1 MASKFRSDE
10 PKEVPAI
17 STGSMPDIIF
27 MLIFFLVTT
36 TMDTDSGITRRLP
49 PLVENPEQDVKVKER
64 NIMNVMIKK
73 YDKLLVN
80 GKPGAVATL
89 KDLTKEF
96 ITPRPDNE
104 KAPETEVKEIE
115 LLGNVMLSKGVVS
128 LKNDRGTS
136 YAIYISVQNELAR
149 AFNEMKDEMSLKYFN
164 QHYADLTDKD
174 KIDAINKAVPVRISE
189 AEPEEIK

>member
-1 MASKFRSDE
+1 MARQK
-10 PKEVPAI
+10 KKVPDLNA
-17 STGSMPDIIF
+17 GSMADISF
-27 MLIFFLVTT
+27 LLLVFFLVTT

-49 PLVENPEQDVKVKER
+49 PPVENPEMDVKVKER
-64 NIMNVMIKK
+64 NIMNVMINK

-80 GKPGAVATL
+80 GKPGDITTL
-89 KDLTKEF
+89 KDMTREF
-96 ITPRPDNE
+96 ITPNPNDE
-104 KAPETEVKEIE
+104 HAPEVETKEIE
-115 LLGNVMLSKGVVS
+115 LLGNVVMNKGVVS

-136 YAIYISVQNELAR
+136 YAMYISVQNELAR
-149 AFNEMKDEMSLKYFN
+149 AFNEMRDEMSLKYFK

>member
-1 MASKFRSDE
+1 MARQK
-10 PKEVPAI
+10 KKVPDLNA
-17 STGSMPDIIF
+17 GSMADISF
-27 MLIFFLVTT
+27 LLLVFFLVTT

-49 PLVENPEQDVKVKER
+49 PPVENPEMDVKVKER
-64 NIMNVMIKK
+64 NIMNVMINK

-80 GKPGAVATL
+80 GKPGDVATI

-96 ITPRPDNE
+96 ITPRPSDE

-136 YAIYISVQNELAR
+136 YAMYISVQNELAR
-149 AFNEMKDEMSLKYFN
+149 AFNEMRDEMSLKHFN

>member
-1 MASKFRSDE
+1 MARK
-10 PKEVPAI
+10 KGKVPEINASSMADI
-17 STGSMPDIIF
+17 SF
-27 MLIFFLVTT
+27 LLLIFFLVTT

-49 PLVENPEQDVKVKER
+49 PPVENPEMDVKVKER
-64 NIMNVMIKK
+64 NIMNVMINK

-80 GKPGAVATL
+80 GKPGDVATI

-96 ITPRPDNE
+96 ITPRPNDE

-115 LLGNVMLSKGVVS
+115 LLGNIMLSKGVVS

-136 YAIYISVQNELAR
+136 YAMYISVQNELAR
-149 AFNEMKDEMSLKYFN
+149 AFNEMKDEMSLKHFN

>member
-1 MASKFRSDE
+1 MARK
-10 PKEVPAI
+10 KGKVPEINASSMADI
-17 STGSMPDIIF
+17 SF
-27 MLIFFLVTT
+27 LLLIFFLVTT

-49 PLVENPEQDVKVKER
+49 PPVENPEMDVKVKER
-64 NIMNVMIKK
+64 NIMNVMINK

-80 GKPGAVATL
+80 GKPGDVATI

-96 ITPRPDNE
+96 ITPRPNDE

-115 LLGNVMLSKGVVS
+115 LLGNIMLSKGVVS

-136 YAIYISVQNELAR
+136 YAMYISVQNELAK
-149 AFNEMKDEMSLKYFN
+149 AFNEMKDEMSLKHFN